1 MGVLW
6 NMTIQKHISDLRKE
20 YVTATE
26 ERKSQ
31 IKRTVEFMNDPNAQ
45 IHYMTYKKVI
55 WNGKEYVNGY
65 EPKEDGY
72 EQAKIIFQA

>member
-1 MGVLW
+1 
-6 NMTIQKHISDLRKE
+6 
-20 YVTATE
+20 
-26 ERKSQ
+26 
-31 IKRTVEFMNDPNAQ
+31 MNDPNAQ

-72 EQAKIIFQA
+72 EQAKISFQA